1 MELNGNFFYWFI
13 GVIIVS
19 AIVQVSL
26 FLIASR
32 IDKRNKLLH
41 KFYCDFYEY
50 IKDETVITG
59 LCHEMIKFR
68 SLGNDGECMSIFN
81 SKIKNDFYI
90 KHFLKQKPSLFKHIS
105 FYLNDCFV
113 GRTYWWNNSNES
125 TKQRKLFIKML
136 IEKTNSNKNSFYE
149 AI

>member
-13 GVIIVS
+13 SVIIVS
-19 AIVQVSL
+19 AIVQVSI

-50 IKDETVITG
+50 IKDETVIIG
-59 LCHEMIKFR
+59 LCQEMIKFR
-68 SLGNDGECMSIFN
+68 SLGNDGECMSVFN

-105 FYLNDCFV
+105 FYLNDCYV
-113 GRTYWWNNSNES
+113 GRAFWWNHSAES

>member
-1 MELNGNFFYWFI
+1 MKTNDYFIYWFI

-32 IDKRNKLLH
+32 IDKRNKLLN

-68 SLGNDGECMSIFN
+68 SLGNDGECMSFFN
-81 SKIKNDFYI
+81 LKIKNDFYI
-90 KHFLKQKPSLFKHIS
+90 NHFLKQKPSLFKNRS
-105 FYLNDCFV
+105 FYLKDCYV
-113 GRTYWWNNSNES
+113 GRGYWWNSSAES